1 MLINVTAQL
10 KRFVHFCLAP
20 SDCQSLGSLRAFR
33 ESPTRDET
41 RRDVTRRRRRRR
53 RRRAPRWLR
62 RNRKTRDSARR
73 SARPVRA
80 ARAWGARA
88 SSRAQT
94 ATRRRVSSS
103 SSGTRAE
110 RTDTREQPPREQ
122 RIAGLVGRLHRVV
135 DDIGVFN
142 DELETDFKESEFGA
156 LAVVARAMPK
166 KPVESPTS
174 YEDIFERIKF
184 PGYVVR
190 KTSPKRAH
198 PGGDQRRT
206 RSRSKMLRRELARQP
221 TKSSTD
227 SLEPSSNTSRHSL
240 TRYRHRRNDEIE
252 TSSLKC
258 TA

>member
-1 MLINVTAQL
+1 M
-10 KRFVHFCLAP
+10 
-20 SDCQSLGSLRAFR
+20 
-33 ESPTRDET
+33 
-41 RRDVTRRRRRRR
+41 TRRRRRRR

-184 PGYVVR
+184 PGYVVVKPAQKELILAAISDALGRDR
-190 KTSPKRAH
+190 KCFDANLR
-198 PGGDQRRT
+198 GNQRRVQQT
-206 RSRSKMLRRELARQP
+206 RSNLHQ
-221 TKSSTD
+221 THQD
-227 SLEPSSNTSRHSL
+227 
-240 TRYRHRRNDEIE
+240 TR
-252 TSSLKC
+252 
-258 TA
+258 

>member
-1 MLINVTAQL
+1 MNIHTEQFAPEKLTTGKARKCCRVTA
-10 KRFVHFCLAP
+10 
-20 SDCQSLGSLRAFR
+20 
-33 ESPTRDET
+33 
-41 RRDVTRRRRRRR
+41 
-53 RRRAPRWLR
+53 
-62 RNRKTRDSARR
+62 
-73 SARPVRA
+73 
-80 ARAWGARA
+80 
-88 SSRAQT
+88 
-94 ATRRRVSSS
+94 RRRVSSS

-142 DELETDFKESEFGA
+142 DELETDFKESKFGA

>member
-1 MLINVTAQL
+1 MNLHTEQFAPEKLTTGKARKCCRVT
-10 KRFVHFCLAP
+10 
-20 SDCQSLGSLRAFR
+20 
-33 ESPTRDET
+33 
-41 RRDVTRRRRRRR
+41 
-53 RRRAPRWLR
+53 
-62 RNRKTRDSARR
+62 
-73 SARPVRA
+73 
-80 ARAWGARA
+80 
-88 SSRAQT
+88 
-94 ATRRRVSSS
+94 TRRRVSSS

-221 TKSSTD
+221 TKTVDRLARTFIMWYSTCMVI
-227 SLEPSSNTSRHSL
+227 LPSSMDGVYHTKV
-240 TRYRHRRNDEIE
+240 YRHKSKFLSDI
-252 TSSLKC
+252 
-258 TA
+258 